1 MRAGGGTDG
10 GARGAY
16 QVEGE
21 AGRRRAGVASG
32 AQPRR
37 GRNRSWGGG
46 SRPCPSTARTAS
58 SCTPA
63 RGREEGPTHPGSRL
77 CPSPSYPPAWLLNA
91 ADDDTACYSRDGGR
105 EGEPQTT
112 NATKGNGRTTG
123 KAGRPIGG
131 PWELSSPASCK
142 LKPWRA
148 SVEVESSSSLSVGSA
163 VSQGRLDA

>member
-1 MRAGGGTDG
+1 MSLDFGYGKPQKQTVRRCKALKRQTKRGSRMRAGGTEEG
-10 GARGAY
+10 GSRGAY

-21 AGRRRAGVASG
+21 AGRRRGGAASG

-77 CPSPSYPPAWLLNA
+77 CPSPSSPPAWLLDA
-91 ADDDTACYSRDGGR
+91 ADGNPSLQSRR
-105 EGEPQTT
+105 
-112 NATKGNGRTTG
+112 
-123 KAGRPIGG
+123 RPRG
-131 PWELSSPASCK
+131 
-142 LKPWRA
+142 
-148 SVEVESSSSLSVGSA
+148 
-163 VSQGRLDA
+163 